1 LRLGTI
7 WPRIS
12 VFFIFSTLFILGPQ
26 AFLYPH
32 MRGLLLLLL
41 LQLQQLLLQL
51 RTFLARESFVVA
63 AVAQVAVVAFC
74 SFQLAVWVS

>member
-1 LRLGTI
+1 
-7 WPRIS
+7 
-12 VFFIFSTLFILGPQ
+12 
-26 AFLYPH
+26 